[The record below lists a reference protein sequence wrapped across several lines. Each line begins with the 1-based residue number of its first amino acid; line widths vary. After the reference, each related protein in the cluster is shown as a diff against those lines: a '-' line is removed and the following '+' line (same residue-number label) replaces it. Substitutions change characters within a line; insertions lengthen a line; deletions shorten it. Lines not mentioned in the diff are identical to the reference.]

1 MGKMKELYAQ
11 VLQGLIDEEEY
22 LIERLRK
29 HEEEFP
35 TPEQYYGDRYQEML
49 DKYEEQYLTPEQ
61 YFKLKSGSE
70 EE

>member
-1 MGKMKELYAQ
+1 MGKMKDLYMQ

-29 HEEEFP
+29 REEEYP
-35 TPEQYYGDRYQEML
+35 SPEQYYGDRYQDML

-61 YFKLKSGSE
+61 YDKLKFGSE